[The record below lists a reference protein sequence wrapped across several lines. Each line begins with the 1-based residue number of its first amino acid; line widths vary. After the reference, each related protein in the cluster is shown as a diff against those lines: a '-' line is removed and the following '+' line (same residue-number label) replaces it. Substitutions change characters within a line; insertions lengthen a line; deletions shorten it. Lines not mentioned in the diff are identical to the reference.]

1 MTHCQLV
8 PDLSLTMT
16 PGHRLLPLLLLT
28 PSLIVPHSL
37 GAGGQLAQETVEA
50 GAEQDRKHVNINLD
64 ISEHSAAVVT
74 AIREAGQTLE
84 AIQRSLRPGSLL
96 AVYLLGQVSL
106 SVLGWLLHL
115 STWLAG
121 AALTLAVDTLTT
133 PGDRRGGR
141 ARDDISRV
149 VFKAVDLY
157 S

>member
-1 MTHCQLV
+1 
-8 PDLSLTMT
+8 MT
-16 PGHRLLPLLLLT
+16 PGLLLLLLLT
-28 PSLIVPHSL
+28 PSLIVTHSL
-37 GAGGQLAQETVEA
+37 GVGGQLAQETVEA

-84 AIQRSLRPGSLL
+84 AIERSLRPGSLL

-115 STWLAG
+115 GTRLAG
-121 AALTLAVDTLTT
+121 AALTLAAHTLTT
-133 PGDRRGGR
+133 TGDSRGGR
-141 ARDDISRV
+141 ALDDISQGV
-149 VFKAVDLY
+149 LKAVDLY

>member
-1 MTHCQLV
+1 MSHCQLV
-8 PDLSLTMT
+8 PDPRPTMT
-16 PGHRLLPLLLLT
+16 PGLLLLLLT
-28 PSLIVPHSL
+28 PSLIVTHSL
-37 GAGGQLAQETVEA
+37 GVGGQLAQETSGQA

-84 AIQRSLRPGSLL
+84 AIERSLRPGSLL

-115 STWLAG
+115 GTRLAG
-121 AALTLAVDTLTT
+121 AALTLAAHTLTT
-133 PGDRRGGR
+133 TGDSRGGR
-141 ARDDISRV
+141 ALDDISQGML
-149 VFKAVDLY
+149 KAVDLY

>member
-1 MTHCQLV
+1 MKYVCILQIEELNLDNTRG
-8 PDLSLTMT
+8 STEIEGLTEEYT
-16 PGHRLLPLLLLT
+16 ALHTL
-28 PSLIVPHSL
+28 SLIVTHSL
-37 GAGGQLAQETVEA
+37 GVGGQLAQETSGQA

-84 AIQRSLRPGSLL
+84 AIERSLRPGSLL

-115 STWLAG
+115 GTRLAG
-121 AALTLAVDTLTT
+121 AALTLAAHTLIM
-133 PGDRRGGR
+133 
-141 ARDDISRV
+141 A
-149 VFKAVDLY
+149 AVDLY